1 MKKQKSSWKNL
12 NRSCWTHKRVSLYI
26 YFLLQLNSSF
36 YKSIFLDYESLQN
49 QLNLLIIQNNE
60 EISKFDEIMKT
71 KETETNRLEA
81 VIKEKEQTIANLEE
95 RVRKIAMSKQK
106 TVRMNIVESDKTA
119 EEQAKENQ
127 EVVQSFFIRLS
138 KFWYEKIN

>member
-1 MKKQKSSWKNL
+1 MKA
-12 NRSCWTHKRVSLYI
+12 
-26 YFLLQLNSSF
+26 
-36 YKSIFLDYESLQN
+36 
-49 QLNLLIIQNNE
+49 
-60 EISKFDEIMKT
+60 

-95 RVRKIAMSKQK
+95 KVRKIAMSKQK

-127 EVVQSFFIRLS
+127 EVVQSFFIRLA
-138 KFWYEKIN
+138 KF